1 MEVFMTNN
9 SLLKV
14 NGSEEKVYKVEVL
27 KLGKR
32 VKSHFRLGGA
42 FEHNFCPEGWKFKQI
57 NLNKFKCQQS

>member
-1 MEVFMTNN
+1 MTNN

-32 VKSHFRLGGA
+32 VESHFRLGGA
-42 FEHNFCPEGWKFKQI
+42 FEHNFCPEGW
-57 NLNKFKCQQS
+57 NLNKSILTSSNARKVKASD

>member
-1 MEVFMTNN
+1 MTNN

-32 VKSHFRLGGA
+32 VETSV
-42 FEHNFCPEGWKFKQI
+42 GWGI
-57 NLNKFKCQQS
+57 

>member
-1 MEVFMTNN
+1 MTNN

-32 VKSHFRLGGA
+32 VESHFRLDGA
-42 FEHNFCPEGWKFKQI
+42 FEHNFCPEGWKFKQ
-57 NLNKFKCQQS
+57 NQS

>member
-1 MEVFMTNN
+1 MTNN

-32 VKSHFRLGGA
+32 VESHFRLGGA
-42 FEHNFCPEGWKFKQI
+42 FEYNFFPEGKKVPI
-57 NLNKFKCQQS
+57 NTKTRIIQLLFH